1 MREIEIRKRSG
12 RYFLPA
18 AFLRAAH
25 LAFIA
30 SESFF
35 LPAAVSPP
43 FFFPF
48 AFALPPP
55 VPLRLAQRALAE
67 AASFARVAA
76 DIGRRRRRRRVVLPE
91 LAAPAELLAPPP
103 PKSVDNWRS
112 SVLICCLIE
121 SAFDSLLRD
130 RSMGS

>member
-1 MREIEIRKRSG
+1 VSG
-12 RYFLPA
+12 YLRA
-18 AFLRAAH
+18 ARRLAAH

-43 FFFPF
+43 FFLAGALAAEVVPF
-48 AFALPPP
+48 
-55 VPLRLAQRALAE
+55 RWAQRALAA

-76 DIGRRRRRRRVVLPE
+76 DIGRRLLDRLRE
-91 LAAPAELLAPPP
+91 AGAAEALEPPP
-103 PKSVDNWRS
+103 AKSEANRRS

-121 SAFDSLLRD
+121 RASVSFVRD
-130 RSMGS
+130 KSMGS

>member
-1 MREIEIRKRSG
+1 MREIEIRKRSSG
-12 RYFLPA
+12 YFLPA

-48 AFALPPP
+48 AAPPP
-55 VPLRLAQRALAE
+55 VPLRRAQRALA
-67 AASFARVAA
+67 AVASFARVAA
-76 DIGRRRRRRRVVLPE
+76 DIGRRRRRRRRMILPE

-112 SVLICCLIE
+112 SVSICCLIE